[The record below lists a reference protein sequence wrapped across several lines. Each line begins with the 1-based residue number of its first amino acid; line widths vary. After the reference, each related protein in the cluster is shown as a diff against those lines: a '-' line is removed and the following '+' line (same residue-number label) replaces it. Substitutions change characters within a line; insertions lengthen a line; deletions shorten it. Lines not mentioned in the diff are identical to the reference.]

1 MKMKKLFA
9 GLVATSMVAAMG
21 TSAMAAV
28 NEYALNPTVNEET
41 GVAKISEADVA
52 KLDDYA
58 DTQMTVLII
67 PEAAY
72 NKLTDDDDETN
83 ITDDDIY
90 YIDQMAANDT
100 NLFQKMGLKCGADLI
115 PEGETSA
122 TYYVRVG
129 GAYDINDGVY
139 QGTFTVTKA
148 AEEDGISIIWGD
160 VDFSNDADLTDAL
173 YILAAKTGASKV
185 VGDNNTLGYA
195 IGSSYIVTK

>member
-1 MKMKKLFA
+1 MKKLFA

-129 GAYDINDGVY
+129 GAYDINDGIY
-139 QGTFTVTKA
+139 QGSFTVTKTS
-148 AEEDGISIIWGD
+148 EEEVVKITFYMGD
-160 VDFSNDADLTDAL
+160 VTGDNASDSTDA
-173 YILAAKTGASKV
+173 AKIVSTLVGGSYAGGAKYDIGAKV
-185 VGDNNTLGYA
+185 EL
-195 IGSSYIVTK
+195 IVPVK